1 MSTTLS
7 KTYAETMLLLKLWSL
22 EEDEASKSK
31 FKPSSAPAY
40 EKALENLEHEG
51 ALSARQKT
59 ARIKMYSITGLG
71 KDKLSQSMLSQEF
84 IFSSNIG
91 AKTANAILLWFRAN
105 HEVSNIIPH
114 QQANQIKT
122 YDEFKEVALQVH
134 QELDRDY
141 NLGNLV
147 PIYRVRRV
155 IGDRVSRLQFS
166 DWLLEMQANDLIQ
179 LMKCDLDNTTS
190 DQLEDSVTIPGG
202 NLRFYMKSL

>member
-31 FKPSSAPAY
+31 FKPSSTPAY
-40 EKALENLEHEG
+40 EKALESLEHEG

-59 ARIKMYSITGLG
+59 ASIKMYSITDVG
-71 KDKLSQSMLSQEF
+71 KDKLSQSMLSKEF
-84 IFSSNIG
+84 MFSSNIG
-91 AKTANAILLWFRAN
+91 AKTANAILVWFRAN
-105 HEVSNIIPH
+105 HEISNIIPN
-114 QQANQIKT
+114 QKSNQIQT
-122 YDEFKEVALQVH
+122 YDEFKEVVLQVH

-141 NLGNLV
+141 NLANLV

-155 IGDRVSRLQFS
+155 VGDRVSRLQFS

-179 LMKCDLDNTTS
+179 LISGDLYDVTQ
-190 DQLEDSVTIPGG
+190 DQREDSVIIPGG
-202 NLRFYMKSL
+202 NLRFYMQRL